1 MRAKIHKE
9 VTFILTWK
17 EAVLLKGLVQNPI
30 SEDEGEDVSEFRKDL
45 FELLDKQGVRFVGE
59 DG

>member
-45 FELLDKQGVRFVGE
+45 FELLDKEGVR
-59 DG
+59 